1 MATEKDFHHGATPL
15 CLVEQISRS
24 LPWSRACRWRV
35 SLVQAVCILR
45 GFKRLCEIVYAKADL
60 PMNTTLV
67 HNLRRKFRRCCAFKT
82 CALSGSLVWLLS
94 TNLLPGDQLLFHNV
108 RLDDKGK
115 LLSWVDSDA
124 PYDQVLRRDWAML
137 ESIPVQPDGYR
148 TYFTY
153 PEFNG
158 PNDPAKPLFEGR
170 PWAHNPAG
178 LSAMLAD
185 SAILYYAYSGD
196 AVAMDRVREMLD
208 HILVYGTTSATDS
221 WAQVPYASS
230 DAGNPVYRGGTDTI
244 YCDGHKPCGRGDG
257 VGYLEP
263 DKIGEL
269 GCAYLQYYEFSL
281 DKKYLQ
287 AAVHCADALAAHV
300 RPGDE
305 SRSPWPFR
313 VDART
318 GTHVREQYTAN
329 AIGPIRLFDGLIH
342 LRQGN
347 KKAYARARKMAWRWL
362 LKYPVEN
369 QIWTQ
374 YFEDVQIYTNY
385 RINRNQYSALETVR
399 YLLQHPKMDPQA
411 LTHAK
416 RILDWVTGFFARDS
430 ITIARLHEKGLQW
443 GAEVLSEQVNDMD
456 KMASHTARYASI
468 RALWYEVTGD
478 LDSKERAFRSFNWA
492 TYASR
497 DDGLVMGGG
506 SDPATSCWFSDGYG
520 DYLRHFQ
527 RGLASVP
534 EWAPAKEPHL
544 LGSTSVVRSVHYAS
558 NRIDYLTF
566 DDKSREVL
574 KLSEAP
580 LVVQA
585 GHKLLRRFNSLRGS
599 AEGYTSEPSAG
610 GGFEVRIQHE
620 HSGDIRV
627 QFGTEHSAVPPP

>member
-1 MATEKDFHHGATPL
+1 M
-15 CLVEQISRS
+15 
-24 LPWSRACRWRV
+24 
-35 SLVQAVCILR
+35 
-45 GFKRLCEIVYAKADL
+45 
-60 PMNTTLV
+60 
-67 HNLRRKFRRCCAFKT
+67 
-82 CALSGSLVWLLS
+82 LVWLLGAGTS
-94 TNLLPGDQLLFHNV
+94 PGQQLFSHAV
-108 RLDDKGK
+108 QLDDQGK
-115 LLSWVDSDA
+115 LLSWIDSDA
-124 PYDQVLRRDWAML
+124 PYDQLLRTDWAMF
-137 ESIPVQPDGYR
+137 ESIPVQPNGFR

-158 PNDPAKPLFEGR
+158 VNDPAQPVFAGR

-178 LSAMLAD
+178 LCAMLTD

-196 AVAMDRVREMLD
+196 TVVMDRVREMLD
-208 HILVYGTTSATDS
+208 HMLAYGTTSVTDS
-221 WAQVPYASS
+221 WAQVPYSSS

-287 AAVHCADALAAHV
+287 AAIHCADALAAHV
-300 RPGDE
+300 RQGDE
-305 SRSPWPFR
+305 SHSPWPFR

-318 GTHVREQYTAN
+318 GTHSREEYTAN
-329 AIGPIRLFDGLIH
+329 AIGPIRLFDGLLR

-347 KKAYARARKMAWRWL
+347 HKAYARARKMAWRWL
-362 LKYPVEN
+362 MNYPVEN
-369 QIWTQ
+369 QVWTQ
-374 YFEDVQIYTNY
+374 YFEDVQIYNNY
-385 RINRNQYSALETVR
+385 RVNRNQYSALETAR
-399 YLLQHPKMDPQA
+399 YLLQHPEMDSQA

-416 RILDWVTGFFARDS
+416 RILDWVTGFFAKDS
-430 ITIARLHEKGLQW
+430 RTMAGLHEKGRQW

-456 KMASHTARYASI
+456 KMASHTARYASV

-497 DDGLVMGGG
+497 QDGLVMGGG

-534 EWAPAKEPHL
+534 EWAPTTGSHL
-544 LGSTSVVRSVHYAS
+544 LGSTSVVRAVHYDG
-558 NRIDYLTF
+558 NGIDYLTF

-585 GHKLLRRFNSLRGS
+585 GHKLLHRVNNLRGS
-599 AEGYTSEPSAG
+599 AEGYTSEPSTS
-610 GGFEVRIQHE
+610 GGFVVRIQHE
-620 HSGDIRV
+620 HSVDIRI
-627 QFGTEHSAVPPP
+627 QLGAEHPSAPSP